1 LSTLNGPN
9 VANDTLMPK
18 DASEAEIGA
27 TLAKGETISSGGRNW
42 HSPADVAVPAMGDTL
57 DQEHGLER
65 GSDRTMLLVAAGFA
79 MAIVAWAVVILTVQQ
94 VRFVVISPN
103 AAEGVEA
110 ASDLARL
117 FGALVL
123 LLFPDNRAGQRLRWF
138 TAGFIILGLGGLAFG
153 DLRLLLQAAPDLNR
167 AMYAALVT
175 WTIAGALFAIGILPA
190 KPIHFSRRVFALV
203 TAVSIL
209 GVVIVTQSAH
219 LPALVH
225 ITSVEDA
232 ARRGDVPLH
241 GLTVWHW
248 VLSSIPFGLAVIT
261 VVGLVR
267 HSSRR
272 VLGGWLTVS
281 MVLLAGAQLY
291 NLFWPWAFSPV
302 LTSANVLRL
311 AFAATVAVGG
321 VLELRRIAA
330 EREVLLVR
338 EHEYA
343 HRLAELAVLKADF
356 TAMVAHE
363 LGSPLAAI
371 RGFAAM
377 LATGELSREDQ
388 ADAVAAIQ
396 AEIELITTLV
406 HDMRTMAQVERDDF
420 AVQLRPVPLGVLLG
434 EAAAFATTLPGNHPV
449 TTRLSG
455 QERVRA
461 DPARLG
467 QVLRNLLSN
476 AAKYSADGKP
486 IELRAHRTEE
496 GRMRVEVVDQGYGI
510 EPADLERIFE
520 KFRRGRH
527 PKGRKVA
534 GVGLG
539 LYATRRILQSHG
551 SELMVQST
559 LGVGSVF
566 AFELEVVH

>member
-1 LSTLNGPN
+1 MLNAPCA
-9 VANDTLMPK
+9 ANDKLMPK

-27 TLAKGETISSGGRNW
+27 TLAKSGAMSGSGRNLNG
-42 HSPADVAVPAMGDTL
+42 SAGLPVPVDGNVL
-57 DQEHGLER
+57 DQDHRLER
-65 GSDRTMLLVAAGFA
+65 GSDRTMLLVAAGL
-79 MAIVAWAVVILTVQQ
+79 AIAILAWAVVILTVQQ
-94 VRFVVISPN
+94 ARFVVISPN

-123 LLFPDNRAGQRLRWF
+123 ILFPDNRAGQRLRWF
-138 TAGFIILGLGGLAFG
+138 AAGFVILGLGGLAFG
-153 DLRLLLQAAPDLNR
+153 DLRLLLQASPDLNR

-175 WTIAGALFAIGILPA
+175 WTIAGGLFAIGILPA
-190 KPIHFSRRVFALV
+190 NPPHFTRRAFALV
-203 TAVSIL
+203 TAVSVL
-209 GVVIVTQSAH
+209 GVVAVTQSEH

-225 ITSVEDA
+225 ITSLEEA
-232 ARRGDVPLH
+232 ALSGDVPLR
-241 GLTVWHW
+241 GLTGWHW
-248 VLSSIPFGLAVIT
+248 VLASIPLGLALIT

-272 VLGGWLTVS
+272 VLGGWLTVA

-311 AFAATVAVGG
+311 AFAAAVAVGG

-330 EREVLLVR
+330 EREVLLVA
-338 EHEYA
+338 EHEYSR
-343 HRLAELAVLKADF
+343 RLAELAVLKADF

-396 AEIELITTLV
+396 AETELITTLV
-406 HDMRTMAQVERDDF
+406 HDMQTMAQVERDDF
-420 AVQLRPVPLGVLLG
+420 AVQMRPVPLGVLLG
-434 EAAAFATTLPGNHPV
+434 EAAAFATTLPGHHPV
-449 TTRLSG
+449 TTRVSG

-461 DPARLG
+461 DPQRLG

-486 IELRAHRTEE
+486 IELRAQRTEE
-496 GRMRVEVVDQGYGI
+496 GRMRVEVADQGYGI
-510 EPADLERIFE
+510 DPADLERIFE
-520 KFRRGRH
+520 KFRRGRD
-527 PKGRKVA
+527 PQGRKVA

-539 LYATRRILQSHG
+539 LYSARRILQSHG
-551 SELMVQST
+551 TELMVEST
-559 LGVGSVF
+559 PGVGSVF
-566 AFELEVVH
+566 AFELEVVQ